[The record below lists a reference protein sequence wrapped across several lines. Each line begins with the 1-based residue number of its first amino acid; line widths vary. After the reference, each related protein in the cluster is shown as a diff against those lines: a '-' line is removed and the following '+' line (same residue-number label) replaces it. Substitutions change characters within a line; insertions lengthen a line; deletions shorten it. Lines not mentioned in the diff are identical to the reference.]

1 MTVPNNDK
9 YAGPWVLPV
18 GRWANVRRTGLAGT
32 TFGTFVTSAPSGLY
46 RVSMALAIVTAGT
59 AGQLTL
65 SVVSTGDDGSS
76 ATQSLA
82 GINITAPG
90 IVQDAFVC
98 EVGTAS
104 NISYVVTGVGLTVG
118 ALQYSIR
125 AVVEQL
131 SALP

>member
-18 GRWANVRRTGLAGT
+18 GRWANVRVKNLNGT
-32 TFGTFVTSAPSGLY
+32 TFGTLVTSAPSGLY
-46 RVSMALAIVTAGT
+46 RVSMALAITTPGT

-65 SVVSTGDDGSS
+65 SVGSIGDDGST

-82 GINITAPG
+82 GINITATG

-104 NISYVVTGVGLTVG
+104 NISYVVTAAGITAGS
-118 ALQYSIR
+118 LQYSLRI
-125 AVVEQL
+125 VVEQL